1 MAHVKLPSSPGL
13 DVDCT
18 SDVRIRIQQSSYI
31 QEQYVLTRCSLSS
44 ERSLQTQSHS
54 HINTSSNSD
63 SAAGAFL
70 PDPHSSAPLLDTGS
84 LPQGLEKVPPA
95 GHRSSLSRW
104 ADSAWQQNLSA
115 ETSTDNSAEIVRL
128 KVMKSPKSKY
138 QVLNWFQ
145 SGTTISLQGKPSLWR
160 KIKIACLSFL
170 TLFGPLFNQAP
181 HPDGGEESRRR
192 HKALTRSTMAA
203 RSFSSPQGELEMHR
217 LRRALE
223 RVSFDQTL
231 GGRLDESDG
240 ETKPP
245 SRGTLSRRSLTDSS
259 TV

>member
-1 MAHVKLPSSPGL
+1 MCGWHRLGGGTEGDLQRNILWVLLCQRHGPWHQPRSVFCPHLNANSKTSYAIVAHVKLPSSPGL

-128 KVMKSPKSKY
+128 KVMKSPKSKC

-160 KIKIACLSFL
+160 KIKNSLSVFSEPVWS
-170 TLFGPLFNQAP
+170 TL
-181 HPDGGEESRRR
+181 
-192 HKALTRSTMAA
+192 
-203 RSFSSPQGELEMHR
+203 
-217 LRRALE
+217 
-223 RVSFDQTL
+223 
-231 GGRLDESDG
+231 
-240 ETKPP
+240 
-245 SRGTLSRRSLTDSS
+245 
-259 TV
+259 